1 MAHWTE
7 YLIDGKWL
15 FSYSIDYWKRQQDR
29 RKQLQK
35 QMAELAFE
43 MQELEKKFE
52 KQVKA
57 KGYTDKEIE
66 QAKFDWAAANKPE
79 VY

>member
-7 YLIDGKWL
+7 YLIGGEWI
-15 FSYSIDYWKRQQDR
+15 FSFSISDWERQQDR

-35 QMAELAFE
+35 QMAAVAFE
-43 MQELEKKFE
+43 MQELEKDFE

-66 QAKFDWAAANKPE
+66 QAKFDLAVANKPE

>member
-15 FSYSIDYWKRQQDR
+15 FSYSIDYWQRQQDR

-35 QMAELAFE
+35 QMAALAFE
-43 MQELEKKFE
+43 M
-52 KQVKA
+52 
-57 KGYTDKEIE
+57 
-66 QAKFDWAAANKPE
+66 
-79 VY
+79 